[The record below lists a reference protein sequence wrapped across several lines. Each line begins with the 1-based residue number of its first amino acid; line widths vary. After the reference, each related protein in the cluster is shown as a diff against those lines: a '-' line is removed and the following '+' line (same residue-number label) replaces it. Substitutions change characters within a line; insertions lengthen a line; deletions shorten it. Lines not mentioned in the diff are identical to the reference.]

1 MSKNKKTILCI
12 MAAVVA
18 IVVGVIVYTLSL
30 RAPFED
36 KEMKRVIT
44 LHASREGI
52 IDEDDALKKEDV
64 KEIKKLNIGYM
75 GYYTTLTDITSCVNL
90 EELYIGI
97 PNLVRCSYYK
107 DEVDYYDNKS
117 KGCYGEGKDVLA
129 SSTEV
134 KSDKIVDELGE
145 VLKECNKIKILYV
158 CDIEQKYQ
166 LNSLSFLEYGKNIEE
181 LWLDGQNVNDY
192 SQVFAC
198 EKLKTLSLEGCAIT
212 SEHLKGISTLDK
224 LTYLCLDDTGIE
236 NANNIIEIPNLNTLC
251 IVGTPLAEN
260 EAEIARIYEAF
271 PEIKIYK

>member
-1 MSKNKKTILCI
+1 MNKKIILSVI
-12 MAAVVA
+12 GIIVA
-18 IVVGVIVYTLSL
+18 IVAGVIVYTLSL

-52 IDEDDALKKEDV
+52 IDEDDSLKKEDV

-75 GYYTTLTDITSCVNL
+75 GYYTTLGDITSCVNL

-107 DEVDYYDNKS
+107 DEADYYDNK

-129 SSTEV
+129 SSAEV
-134 KSDKIVDELGE
+134 KTDKIVDELGE
-145 VLKECNKIKILYV
+145 VLKECGNIKILYV

-181 LWLDGQNVNDY
+181 LWLDGQSVNDY

-198 EKLKTLSLEGCAIT
+198 ERLSMLSLEGCNIT
-212 SEHLKGISTLDK
+212 SEDLKGISGLDK

-236 NANNIIEIPNLNTLC
+236 NANNIIEISNLNTLC
-251 IVGTPLAEN
+251 IVGTPLSEN
-260 EAEIARIYEAF
+260 EAEIAKIYEVF
-271 PEIKIYK
+271 PNIKIYK

>member
-1 MSKNKKTILCI
+1 MNKKIILSVI
-12 MAAVVA
+12 GIIVA
-18 IVVGVIVYTLSL
+18 IVAGVIVYTLSL

-52 IDEDDALKKEDV
+52 IEEDDSLKKEDV
-64 KEIKKLNIGYM
+64 KEIKRLNIGYI
-75 GYYTTLTDITSCVNL
+75 GYYTTLSDIKKCCNL

-107 DEVDYYDNKS
+107 DELDYYDNN
-117 KGCYGEGKDVLA
+117 KGCYGEGEEVLA

-134 KSDKIVDELGE
+134 KTDKIVDELGE
-145 VLKECNKIKILYV
+145 VLKECSDIKTLYV

-192 SQVFAC
+192 SLVFVC
-198 EKLKTLSLEGCAIT
+198 EKLKTLSLEGCGIT
-212 SEHLKGISTLDK
+212 SEHLKGISALMN
-224 LTYLCLDDTGIE
+224 LTYLCLDDTSIE
-236 NANNIIEIPNLNTLC
+236 NANNIIEIPNLSTLC
-251 IVGTPLAEN
+251 IAGTPLAEN
-260 EAEIARIYEAF
+260 EEEIARIYEMF
-271 PEIKIYK
+271 PNIKIYK